1 MSANKVSRDDSVGF
15 GLSFLDVLSCG
26 LGAAVLLLLILKHGV
41 AEVASDSTQDVAARH
56 AKIQQQLDD
65 KLAEKAALEADLL
78 VSQSQLREAV
88 ATRETL
94 TESQK
99 TSQQELLHQL
109 SALSQAREDLEQAQE
124 TVTDLQA
131 LREAQLVVQLET
143 EEVAGQTGQLGGI
156 RVQNDRVVILLDR
169 SASMLDHSLVEIVR
183 LRVAHAHYR
192 NTAPKWVTARNTV
205 GWAFKHIN
213 TGNTFQVLSF
223 SESVNDLS
231 GATIAPTST
240 LKWLKRGDLGNTF
253 NEVQQTIQ
261 KAEADGPTNLEAAF
275 EVVSTLEPKPKQVIL
290 ITDGLPT
297 VPGSARLRSIRGCSS
312 PARLSPECRARI
324 FDRAVSLFERHLPKT
339 EINIILL
346 PLEGD
351 AGAMRKYWTFA
362 SNTGGRVLTP
372 APDWPPLK

>member
-1 MSANKVSRDDSVGF
+1 MSANKVSRDDTIGF

-78 VSQSQLREAV
+78 ISQSQLRESV
-88 ATRETL
+88 AQRETL
-94 TESQK
+94 TEQQK
-99 TSQQELLHQL
+99 SSQQALLDQL
-109 SALSQAREDLEQAQE
+109 SALSQARSDLETAKE

-131 LREAQLVVQLET
+131 QREAQKAVA
-143 EEVAGQTGQLGGI
+143 EESEAVAGQTGQLGGI
-156 RVQNDRVVILLDR
+156 RVQSDRVVILLDR

-183 LRVAHAHYR
+183 LRAAHPHYR
-192 NTAPKWVTARNTV
+192 DTAAKWVTARNTV
-205 GWAFKHIN
+205 GWAFKHIDL
-213 TGNTFQVLSF
+213 GSTFQVLSF
-223 SESVNDLS
+223 SDSVTDLS
-231 GATIAPTST
+231 GTAVAPGSTIN
-240 LKWLKRGDLGNTF
+240 WLTRGDPGSTF
-253 NEVQQTIQ
+253 REIQQSIQ
-261 KAEADGPTNLEAAF
+261 RTEADGPTNLEAAF
-275 EVVSTLEPKPKQVIL
+275 ELVSTLTPKPKQVIL

-324 FDRAVSLFERHLPKT
+324 FDRAVKLFRRELPRT
-339 EINIILL
+339 EISTVLL

-362 SNTGGRVLTP
+362 SNAGGRVLTP
-372 APDWPPLK
+372 APNWPPI

>member
-1 MSANKVSRDDSVGF
+1 MSGNQVSRDDTIGF

-26 LGAAVLLLLILKHGV
+26 LGAAVLLLLVLKHGV
-41 AEVASDSTQDVAARH
+41 ADVAMDSTRDVAARH
-56 AKIQQQLDD
+56 ARIQQQLDD
-65 KLAEKAALEADLL
+65 KLAEKAAFEAELL
-78 VSQSQLREAV
+78 VSQSQLYEAVEKREA
-88 ATRETL
+88 L
-94 TESQK
+94 TEEQK
-99 TSQQELLHQL
+99 NNRQELMNQL
-109 SALSQAREDLEQAQE
+109 SELSQARTDLETARE

-131 LREAQLVVQLET
+131 QREAQLVAAEET

-156 RVQNDRVVILLDR
+156 RVQSDGVVILLDR

-183 LRVAHAHYR
+183 LRSAHAHYR

-205 GWAFKHIN
+205 GWAFKHISE
-213 TGNTFQVLSF
+213 GGTFQVLSF
-223 SESVNDLS
+223 SESVSDLS
-231 GATIAPTST
+231 GTAIVPGSTIT
-240 LKWLKRGDLGNTF
+240 WLKRGDPGNTF
-253 NEVQQTIQ
+253 RELQQSIQ
-261 KAEADGPTNLEAAF
+261 KTVADGPTNLEAAF
-275 EVVSTLEPKPKQVIL
+275 EFVSTLTPKPKQVIL

-324 FDRAVSLFERHLPKT
+324 FNRAVSLFEREFPRT

-362 SNTGGRVLTP
+362 SNTGGRVLAP
-372 APDWPPLK
+372 APNWPPT